1 MKDKDE
7 ELKGNFSAEVCR
19 ERWIFLADRV
29 TYLTHARYT
38 NNIV

>member
-7 ELKGNFSAEVCR
+7 ELKGKFSAEVEGIDGLVDNR
-19 ERWIFLADRV
+19 D

-38 NNIV
+38 NNNV